1 MARGLPLPRCCAPCL
16 AGLWGIAGSA
26 SPSGD
31 APPGIGMHLGLG
43 KYKRPHPADL
53 HRQLFLYNFLYN
65 VWRQGLVWRREDGT
79 HLLLPLDCLEA
90 T

>member
-1 MARGLPLPRCCAPCL
+1 MGLR
-16 AGLWGIAGSA
+16 GIAGSA

-65 VWRQGLVWRREDGT
+65 VWRQGLVRRQEDGT
-79 HLLLPLDCLEA
+79 HLPLPLDCLEA